1 MLAYDRQQAV
11 LDFIREHHSATVTE
25 LSKRFFISET
35 SIRRDLARLEHA
47 GFIHK
52 TYGGAVIVDGN
63 NEVLSLEARQQV
75 ESEATVAIARKASSL
90 VSNGQVI
97 FLDSSSTVL
106 SLVPFL
112 SQLQNLSVITASLK
126 TAMMLTEYPQFRV
139 YVLGGLVN
147 ARTFSMRGT
156 LTCQLLE
163 GMYANRLFL
172 SPKGIDSAGNVFCA
186 DEEEA
191 TTRRMMMQRADE
203 TVLLCHSHKLGQRG
217 AFRMCGIREAQV
229 IVCEQEP
236 EAQWR
241 TLFQE
246 AQLKVL

>member
-11 LDFIREHHSATVTE
+11 LDFIREQHSATVTE

-75 ESEATVAIARKASSL
+75 ESEAKVAIARKASSL

-126 TAMMLTEYPQFRV
+126 TAMMLT
-139 YVLGGLVN
+139 
-147 ARTFSMRGT
+147 
-156 LTCQLLE
+156 
-163 GMYANRLFL
+163 
-172 SPKGIDSAGNVFCA
+172 
-186 DEEEA
+186 
-191 TTRRMMMQRADE
+191 
-203 TVLLCHSHKLGQRG
+203 
-217 AFRMCGIREAQV
+217 
-229 IVCEQEP
+229 
-236 EAQWR
+236 
-241 TLFQE
+241 
-246 AQLKVL
+246 